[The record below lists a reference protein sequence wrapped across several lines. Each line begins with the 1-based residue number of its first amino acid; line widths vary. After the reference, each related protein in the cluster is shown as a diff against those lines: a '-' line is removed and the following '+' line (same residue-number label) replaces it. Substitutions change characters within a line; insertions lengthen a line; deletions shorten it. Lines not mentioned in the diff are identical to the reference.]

1 MSVTNKS
8 LKIAVSGKG
17 GVGKTTLASLLCH
30 LYAQDG
36 QHVLAVDADPDAN
49 LGTALGFPP
58 ELLANLTPISKE
70 AKLIKER
77 TGAEPGSIGA
87 MFSINPY
94 VDDIPDTYVA
104 RHNGI
109 KLLRMGSVTL
119 GGSGCACPE
128 STLLRSLL
136 EHMVLERDETVIV
149 DMEAGL
155 EHFGRGTARGVDAF
169 IVVVEPGKRSFE
181 TAHAVAKLAK
191 DIGVSQ
197 VFAVI
202 NKVHPGQIEEIQRE
216 MDFIPILGYL
226 PYDPIAVQADLTG
239 QSLFDL
245 SPKFVALAKEIKSQI
260 EALLG

>member
-1 MSVTNKS
+1 MSETNKS
-8 LKIAVSGKG
+8 VKIAVSGKG

-30 LYAQDG
+30 LYSQRG
-36 QHVLAVDADPDAN
+36 QNVLAVDADPDAN
-49 LGTALGFPP
+49 LGTALGFPQ
-58 ELLANLTPISKE
+58 ELLVKLTPISEEK
-70 AKLIKER
+70 KLIKER

-87 MFSINPY
+87 MFSINPF

-104 RHNGI
+104 KHNGI

-119 GGSGCACPE
+119 GGAGCACPE

-136 EHMVLERDETVIV
+136 EHMVLERNETVIV

-155 EHFGRGTARGVDAF
+155 EHFGRGTAKGVDAF

-181 TAHAVAKLAK
+181 TAHAVVKLAK
-191 DIGVSQ
+191 DIGVNR
-197 VFAVI
+197 VYAVI
-202 NKVHPGQIEEIQRE
+202 NKVHPGQIEEIKRE
-216 MDFIPILGYL
+216 MSFIPILGYL

-245 SPKFVALAKEIKSQI
+245 SPKFVELAKEIKAHLES
-260 EALLG
+260 LLG

>member
-1 MSVTNKS
+1 MSMTNKS
-8 LKIAVSGKG
+8 VKIAVSGKG

-58 ELLANLTPISKE
+58 ELLAELTPISKE
-70 AKLIKER
+70 AKLIRER
-77 TGAEPGSIGA
+77 TGAEPGSIG
-87 MFSINPY
+87 MFSINPH
-94 VDDIPDTYVA
+94 VADIPDTYVA
-104 RHNGI
+104 KHNGI

-155 EHFGRGTARGVDAF
+155 EHFGRGTAGGVDAF

-181 TAHAVAKLAK
+181 TAHAVVKLAK
-191 DIGVSQ
+191 DIGVNQ
-197 VFAVI
+197 VYAVI
-202 NKVHPGQIEEIQRE
+202 NKVHPGQIEAIKRE
-216 MDFIPILGYL
+216 MNFIPILGYL
-226 PYDPIAVQADLTG
+226 PYDPMAVQADLSG

-245 SPKFVALAKEIKSQI
+245 SPKFVELAKEIKIQI
-260 EALLG
+260 ESLTK

>member
-1 MSVTNKS
+1 MSKINKGV
-8 LKIAVSGKG
+8 KIAVSGKG

-30 LYAQDG
+30 LYSQEG

-58 ELLANLTPISKE
+58 EILAELTPISEEK
-70 AKLIKER
+70 KLIRER
-77 TGAEPGSIGA
+77 TGAEPGSIGP
-87 MFSINPY
+87 MFTINPD

-104 RHNGI
+104 RHSGI

-128 STLLRSLL
+128 SVLLRSLL

-155 EHFGRGTARGVDAF
+155 EHFGRGTAKGVDAF

-181 TAHAVAKLAK
+181 TARAVVKLAK
-191 DIGVSQ
+191 DIGVNQ

-202 NKVHPGQIEEIQRE
+202 NKVHPGQIEDIERE
-216 MDFIPILGYL
+216 MNFIPILGYL
-226 PYDPIAVQADLTG
+226 PYEPMAVQADLTG
-239 QSLFDL
+239 QSLFEL
-245 SPKFVALAKEIKSQI
+245 SPKFVELAKEIKDKI
-260 EALLG
+260 ESLLG